1 MSLNF
6 SQFVFGS
13 QIFGDQ
19 IKVDDMGWA
28 FGTKGREEKCIWGF
42 SRKEPRGRP
51 TSDGTLRL
59 KSSAH
64 PRADHEGSE
73 GE

>member
-1 MSLNF
+1 VYLISLNF

-28 FGTKGREEKCIWGF
+28 CGTKGREEKCM
-42 SRKEPRGRP
+42 
-51 TSDGTLRL
+51 
-59 KSSAH
+59 
-64 PRADHEGSE
+64 
-73 GE
+73 